1 MSPEERSAYLKS
13 LGCRVVE
20 PGESPQPLSIIGV
33 QAPPEKKEP
42 TPMKKALRLLR
53 SRGVKINEGGKGAKP
68 ISIVGARAPK
78 PPDPDNKDRHPHH
91 AGKHVQFSGRGCGNS
106 FQIDLM

>member
-53 SRGVKINEGGKGAKP
+53 SRGVKINEGGRVRSRSASSEHGHRSHLTPTTRTDIP
-68 ISIVGARAPK
+68 IMLESMCNSLVGAAETPSK
-78 PPDPDNKDRHPHH
+78 
-91 AGKHVQFSGRGCGNS
+91 
-106 FQIDLM
+106 LT